1 VGGRSGFFCLHY
13 VSVVENMFSCV
24 DVNFVFFF
32 SFFFTDDVLRFFVRI
47 VYLVL
52 FLSCAAF
59 ASW

>member
-1 VGGRSGFFCLHY
+1 M
-13 VSVVENMFSCV
+13 SVVENMFSCV